1 MAAFQ
6 RRQAAARPRLVL
18 VAGAA
23 VAALSLGNGIYGFV
37 SGSGR
42 RSANALNVADPA
54 RLPRGLRRVAV
65 AVAAGREVDA
75 KARLMDLLND
85 EAVAREVLRPEG
97 KPTKGRVDEAIISL
111 ERMNMETEPVYS
123 EKLDGTWTVKYSG
136 SYAPG
141 LLSSPTRELA
151 LFLYGGGFSL
161 GNALSSFA
169 AGPWGGG
176 AVVGGKTV
184 KISGDGRIV
193 KALLDLELA
202 GFKQKLSY
210 IAELMPLSGMRMSEE
225 VLNVR
230 LPEPLRDQILPFSL
244 RRSILITYLDEDI
257 MIVRDESG
265 VPEVLERELVPV
277 VPAVVTFSRSNTIA
291 TSISDVQPPNATA
304 FGVANAAATGAANAT
319 TSKKS
324 TTSKK

>member
-169 AGPWGGG
+169 SGFWGQNLG
-176 AVVGGKTV
+176 VTLFSKTV
-184 KISGDGRIV
+184 KIVAGRDV
-193 KALLDLELA
+193 EASVEVEVA
-202 GFKQKLSY
+202 GQRRKLSY
-210 IAELMPLSGMRMSEE
+210 TAELMPLSAQRMSEE
-225 VLNVR
+225 VVSVD
-230 LPEPLRDQILPFSL
+230 LPDPLGKQDLPLEL
-244 RRSILITYLDEDI
+244 RRSIIVTYLDDEV
-257 MIVRDESG
+257 MVVRDESG
-265 VPEVLERELVPV
+265 VPDVLVREGKTKGIPVMEEVELEPV
-277 VPAVVTFSRSNTIA
+277 G
-291 TSISDVQPPNATA
+291 TA
-304 FGVANAAATGAANAT
+304 FGVATTAAGEGDDPMSSGA
-319 TSKKS
+319 S
-324 TTSKK
+324 